1 MSEQTKNAH
10 LLTPKHLE
18 YFGNVGKI
26 NSNIPL
32 NAVSASIHVHIHQGI
47 YLCIF
52 CDKFT
57 KEMVTNPMDTVKI
70 VKVKRLIPLGKL
82 PHFTFTLSCKINDK
96 YVMYYWL

>member
-47 YLCIF
+47 YMCVF
-52 CDKFT
+52 CNKFT
-57 KEMVTNPMDTVKI
+57 KTWSQI
-70 VKVKRLIPLGKL
+70 QG
-82 PHFTFTLSCKINDK
+82 TLLKWSRSRD
-96 YVMYYWL
+96 